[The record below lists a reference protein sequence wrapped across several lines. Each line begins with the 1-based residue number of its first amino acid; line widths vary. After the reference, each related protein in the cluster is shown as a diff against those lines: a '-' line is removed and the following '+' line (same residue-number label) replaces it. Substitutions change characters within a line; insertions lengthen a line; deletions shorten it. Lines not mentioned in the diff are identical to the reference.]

1 MKLFENVLSL
11 IYPPACNI
19 CGKEGKTYL
28 CENCKSKLEQEK
40 IYVPKIEIVNGI
52 EHCYLFEYKGI
63 IREKILQYKFGNKAY
78 LANFFFEF
86 FVKNEKV
93 CGFLKKYD
101 IIIPVPMS
109 KKKIAKRGYN
119 QSELIAKKIAKDI
132 NNFNILKDNAVNSQ
146 NDDVNSKNNI
156 VNCSNSIL
164 KNNNVNIN
172 NILEKSN
179 INISNNT
186 LKLEKNI
193 LIKVKENKTQ
203 STLNKIERMEN
214 VKNVYKIQNEQKIKQ
229 KKVLL
234 FDDIYTTGATT
245 TECIKVLKNAGA
257 KEVGILTIAKDI
269 N

>member
-11 IYPPACNI
+11 IYPPACSI

-28 CENCKSKLEQEK
+28 CENCKNKLEQEK

-119 QSELIAKKIAKDI
+119 QSELIAKKIAKDT
-132 NNFNILKDNAVNSQ
+132 NNFNILKGNAI
-146 NDDVNSKNNI
+146 NN
-156 VNCSNSIL
+156 NTL
-164 KNNNVNIN
+164 KNNNS

-179 INISNNT
+179 IGNNNTT
-186 LKLEKNI
+186 LKLEKNV

-269 N
+269 QK

>member
-11 IYPPACNI
+11 IYPPACSI

-28 CENCKSKLEQEK
+28 CENCKNKLEQEK

-119 QSELIAKKIAKDI
+119 QSELIAKKIAKSTT
-132 NNFNILKDNAVNSQ
+132 NNLNFNILKGNAVN
-146 NDDVNSKNNI
+146 
-156 VNCSNSIL
+156 
-164 KNNNVNIN
+164 
-172 NILEKSN
+172 
-179 INISNNT
+179 NNT

-214 VKNVYKIQNEQKIKQ
+214 VKNVYKIQNKQKIKQ

>member
-119 QSELIAKKIAKDI
+119 QSELIARKIAKDI
-132 NNFNILKDNAVNSQ
+132 NNFNILKGNAI
-146 NDDVNSKNNI
+146 NN
-156 VNCSNSIL
+156 NTL
-164 KNNNVNIN
+164 KNNNS

-179 INISNNT
+179 IGNNT
-186 LKLEKNI
+186 LKLEKNV
-193 LIKVKENKTQ
+193 LIKVKDNKTQ

>member
-11 IYPPACNI
+11 IYPPACSI

-28 CENCKSKLEQEK
+28 CENCKNKLEQEK

-119 QSELIAKKIAKDI
+119 QSELIAKKIAK
-132 NNFNILKDNAVNSQ
+132 N
-146 NDDVNSKNNI
+146 
-156 VNCSNSIL
+156 
-164 KNNNVNIN
+164 
-172 NILEKSN
+172 
-179 INISNNT
+179 NNT
-186 LKLEKNI
+186 LKLEKNV
-193 LIKVKENKTQ
+193 LIKVKNNKTQ

-214 VKNVYKIQNEQKIKQ
+214 VKNVYKIQNKQKIKQ

>member
-11 IYPPACNI
+11 IYPPACSI

-28 CENCKSKLEQEK
+28 CENCKNKLEQEK
-40 IYVPKIEIVNGI
+40 IYVPEIEIVNGI

-119 QSELIAKKIAKDI
+119 QSELIAKKIAKSTT
-132 NNFNILKDNAVNSQ
+132 NNLNFNILKGNAVN
-146 NDDVNSKNNI
+146 
-156 VNCSNSIL
+156 
-164 KNNNVNIN
+164 
-172 NILEKSN
+172 
-179 INISNNT
+179 NNT